1 MTRRNWDMVAFALL
15 AALVVAAC
23 SGTAINSLTY
33 NGPTEQTVPPGGTIP
48 GSNIRYVGYSDDG
61 AQVLINDQPAL
72 KKVGDS
78 LDWKGS
84 PVPGVQV
91 EMAQR
96 ILAANAQ
103 RLQTVGTV
111 KVIVSEVRPELATFP
126 DKPAFDYKVAV
137 SYTVR
142 KGETVPGTLISYKGR
157 TEAGAEF
164 AGVSGYPY
172 RKLGDSLAWTGRLR
186 SNVYLDMTLRVIA
199 YGDEFVTLGGLATL
213 GLTQQ

>member
-1 MTRRNWDMVAFALL
+1 MTRFASLILTGLL
-15 AALVVAAC
+15 ALVLAGCPATS
-23 SGTAINSLTY
+23 SGTLTY
-33 NGPTEQTVPPGGTIP
+33 NGPTEQTVAMGSTIP
-48 GSNIRYVGYSDDG
+48 GSNIRYVGYSEAG
-61 AQVLINDQPAL
+61 AEVLINDQRAL

-78 LDWKGS
+78 LDWKGT

-111 KVIVSEVRPELATFP
+111 KVIVSDVRPELATFP
-126 DKPAFDYKVAV
+126 DKPALDYKVAV

-142 KGETVPGTLISYKGR
+142 KGETVPGTLISYKGK
-157 TEAGAEF
+157 TDEGAEF

-186 SNVYLDMTLRVIA
+186 GNVYLDMTLRVIA
-199 YGDEFVTLGGLATL
+199 YGDEFVTLGGLATI
-213 GLTQQ
+213 GLTQ